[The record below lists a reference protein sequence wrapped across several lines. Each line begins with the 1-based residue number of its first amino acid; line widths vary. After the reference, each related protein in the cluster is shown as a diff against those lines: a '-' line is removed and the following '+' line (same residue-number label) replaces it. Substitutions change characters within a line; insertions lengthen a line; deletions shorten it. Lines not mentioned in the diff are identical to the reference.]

1 MKTIQ
6 LKLWVALWFLYSSC
20 LLLLS
25 HFSAFKLLGVPIMT
39 PSFADLRFI
48 TTSVDCYLNG
58 NWSMTGMSCDP
69 WGRPFNYPSLWIR
82 LFALFRLG
90 ESQTIILGSIEIVI
104 LSASLIYWTR
114 WAFRRLE
121 SPAQKSF
128 FPFLVFLIFFSPP
141 ILLLAERGNVDILI
155 FAGVTLAY
163 IVYSKYNFFIAGFL
177 IAFLGILKLYPF
189 LALVSFF
196 ERERKKSHFFL
207 LLAFGFFGF
216 LSLLSEIQLIALR
229 SVNDWNSISYGVSVL
244 PLLVMKGAFSPNTKI
259 WAAVLGALVLFILAI
274 FITGLKSNR
283 LESSIKRTLSRHTW
297 DRGAPLISLI
307 FVGSFLSGT
316 AYDYRL
322 VTLIPVLFILFVS
335 TRSYTS
341 AGLML
346 IVTFISMYFGHLT
359 SQFGRFGLFLNATG
373 DMTITLIV
381 ALLISVYIDRL
392 FVAVHTRR
400 KLDVQN

>member
-25 HFSAFKLLGVPIMT
+25 HFSAFKLLGVPTMT

-58 NWSMTGMSCDP
+58 NWSMSGMSCDP

-163 IVYSKYNFFIAGFL
+163 IVYRKYNFFIAGFL

-207 LLAFGFFGF
+207 LLTFGFF
-216 LSLLSEIQLIALR
+216 
-229 SVNDWNSISYGVSVL
+229 
-244 PLLVMKGAFSPNTKI
+244 
-259 WAAVLGALVLFILAI
+259 
-274 FITGLKSNR
+274 
-283 LESSIKRTLSRHTW
+283 
-297 DRGAPLISLI
+297 
-307 FVGSFLSGT
+307 
-316 AYDYRL
+316 
-322 VTLIPVLFILFVS
+322 
-335 TRSYTS
+335 
-341 AGLML
+341 
-346 IVTFISMYFGHLT
+346 
-359 SQFGRFGLFLNATG
+359 
-373 DMTITLIV
+373 
-381 ALLISVYIDRL
+381 
-392 FVAVHTRR
+392 
-400 KLDVQN
+400 